1 MPRCGGGGGVGPPD
15 WGEVGNR
22 VQRVFTPGPE
32 FRPAYL
38 AGDEA
43 AIWRLAAVRDLA
55 AAVVTAPTIGAAAFA
70 AAQLSLLLEVME

>member
-1 MPRCGGGGGVGPPD
+1 MTPRD
-15 WGEVGNR
+15 WSELDNR
-22 VQRVFTPGPE
+22 VQRLRTLSTE
-32 FRPAYL
+32 LQHAYL